1 MGGVSRHET
10 HKAFSNAAQAL
21 EGVFSWRGVL
31 RAVRFLF
38 IFFCFLGR
46 SLLGRRF
53 CFATTDNATLIHRG
67 EFATEIVTK

>member
-1 MGGVSRHET
+1 MGGVIRHEA

-31 RAVRFLF
+31 RALRFIF

-46 SLLGRRF
+46 PLLGRRF
-53 CFATTDNATLIHRG
+53 YFTTTDNATLIRLG
-67 EFATEIVTK
+67 ELATKIVTK